1 MTELSWPDVAG
12 RMGKGVHYLPLRIY
26 YADTDISG
34 AVYHANY
41 LSYCERARS
50 DCLRLLGVQQS
61 ETNWSTSG
69 GQMGF
74 VVRRAVCEFYKPA
87 RMDDLLTIETRFKS
101 MTGARVEIA
110 QRIRRGTELLFESEV
125 LCAVVD
131 GRGVPKRLPDSLK
144 RAMEAFRAEEEGPGG
159 AGLTHR

>member
-1 MTELSWPDVAG
+1 MTAMTWPDVAG
-12 RMGKGVHYLPLRIY
+12 RIVNGVHYLPLRIY

-74 VVRRAVCEFYKPA
+74 VVRRALCDFHRPA
-87 RMDDLLTIETRFKS
+87 RMDDLLTIETRFKAMS
-101 MTGARVEIA
+101 GARVEIA
-110 QRIRRGTELLFESEV
+110 QRIMRGAELLFEAEV
-125 LCAVVD
+125 LVAVVD
-131 GRGVPKRLPDSLK
+131 GRGVPKRIPDSLK
-144 RAMEAFRAEEEGPGG
+144 QAMAAFLPRP
-159 AGLTHR
+159 L